1 MTRGAAKKIEN
12 KVNMNYKLFGQSGL
26 RVSELCLGT
35 MGFGTEWK
43 WGADKDQS
51 KKIFN
56 AYANAGGN
64 FLDTANRYT
73 EGTSEKFLGEFIAA
87 DRDHFVLATKYS
99 LRDRSGDL
107 NFAGNHRKNMM
118 RSVQES
124 LKRLN
129 TEYIDLLWVHIWDS
143 WTPTEEIMK
152 GLEDLI
158 ARGLVHYIGISD
170 TPAWIVSQANT
181 MAQLRGWNQFVGL
194 QIEYS
199 LIQRTVEAELMPMA
213 KAYGMTV
220 TPWAPLAG
228 GALTGK
234 YLKGDKGRLSETSG
248 RLDERSTLI
257 TKKVVEIS
265 ERLGVSASQVA
276 INWTRQ
282 NRNQSVIPIVG
293 ATKESQLNDILGCL
307 KFELPVEVMQELH
320 EVSKIELPFPHK
332 FFQEAGVQDVLYGG
346 VKDKMVDS
354 RY

>member
-1 MTRGAAKKIEN
+1 
-12 KVNMNYKLFGQSGL
+12 MNYKLFGRSGL
-26 RVSELCLGT
+26 RVSELSLGT

-43 WGADKDQS
+43 WGADKELS
-51 KKIFN
+51 KKIFD

-73 EGTSEKFLGEFIAA
+73 EGTSEKFLGDFIAA

-124 LKRLN
+124 LKRLD
-129 TEYIDLLWVHIWDS
+129 TDYIDVLWVHIWDAL
-143 WTPTEEIMK
+143 TPTEEILR
-152 GLEDLI
+152 GLNDLI
-158 ARGLVHYIGISD
+158 RRGMVHYIGISD

-181 MAQLRGWNQFVGL
+181 MAELRGWDSFIGL

-213 KAYGMTV
+213 KAFGMTV

-234 YLKGDKGRLSETSG
+234 YLKGDKGRLPDTSI
-248 RLDERSTLI
+248 RLSDRSVAI
-257 TKKVVEIS
+257 TKKVVEIAD
-265 ERLGVSASQVA
+265 RLGVTASQVA

-282 NRNQSVIPIVG
+282 HKNQSVIPVVG
-293 ATKESQLNDILGCL
+293 ATKVAQMEDVLGCL
-307 KFELPVEVMQELH
+307 SFELPADAMNELN
-320 EVSKIELPFPHK
+320 EVSKIELPFPQK
-332 FFQEAGVQDVLYGG
+332 FFMEPGVVDVLFGG
-346 VKDKMVDS
+346 EKDKLKDS